1 MLWAGVFETMCEDE
15 ACMQARSG
23 RDVDKQSSILVTGAN
38 GHVGFNLVKML
49 MDDGY
54 GTIRVSVR
62 DASNPKK
69 TSALKGI
76 GVTDFVSL
84 DIRDQ
89 ATFAKVSEGIDV
101 LFHVAATYRFHTGS
115 ADADAE
121 MIRDSLDGAR
131 SAIEAAAKNGI
142 EKVVLTS
149 SIVTLPITK
158 GGKTAPDESQWTQD
172 LRTPYVRAKVE
183 GEQLAWQLAKKH
195 GVDLVTVLPG
205 AVIGPNFGR
214 GTQTIDY
221 LIAIKR
227 GLLQMGCPPIR
238 LAMVD
243 VRDVARVHIL
253 AAEQD
258 SKGRFIVVGDTP
270 PNFAEMIT
278 AMRKID
284 RKVPRSLMTM
294 PRFMV
299 PVMPMFD
306 WAGNKFLGTPRTM
319 TSASASTFSK
329 GDLLAS
335 NARAKRELGWS
346 SGFTLEQSLRDTMAE
361 L

>member
-1 MLWAGVFETMCEDE
+1 MRP
-15 ACMQARSG
+15 ACRRGWG
-23 RDVDKQSSILVTGAN
+23 RRVDKQSNLLVTGAN

-54 GTIRVSVR
+54 GAIRVSVR
-62 DASNPKK
+62 DASDPKK

-76 GVTDFVSL
+76 GVTDFASL
-84 DIRDQ
+84 DIRDA

-101 LFHVAATYRFHTGS
+101 LFHVAATYRYHTGS

-121 MIRDSLDGAR
+121 MIRDSIDGAR
-131 SAIEAAAKNGI
+131 SAIEAAAMNGI
-142 EKVVLTS
+142 KKVVLTS

-158 GGKTAPDESQWTQD
+158 GGKTAPDEGQWTQD
-172 LRTPYVRAKVE
+172 LQTPYIRAKVE
-183 GEQLAWQLAKKH
+183 AEQLAWQLAEER

-214 GTQTIDY
+214 GTQTTDY
-221 LIAIKR
+221 LIAIKK
-227 GLLQMGCPPIR
+227 GLLRMGCPPIR

-258 SKGRFIVVGDTP
+258 AKGRFIVVGDTP
-270 PNFAEMIT
+270 PNFAEMIAT
-278 AMRKID
+278 MRKID
-284 RKVPRSLMTM
+284 KTVPGSLMTM

-319 TSASASTFSK
+319 TPASASTFSK

-335 NARAKRELGWS
+335 NARAKRELDWS

-361 L
+361 I

>member
-1 MLWAGVFETMCEDE
+1 M
-15 ACMQARSG
+15 
-23 RDVDKQSSILVTGAN
+23 DKHSKVLVTGAN

-49 MDDGY
+49 LEDGY
-54 GTIRVSVR
+54 ESVRVSVR
-62 DASNPKK
+62 DASNSEK

-84 DIRDQ
+84 DIRE
-89 ATFAKVSEGIDV
+89 AGTFVDVSEGIDV

-115 ADADAE
+115 ADADVE

-142 EKVVLTS
+142 KKVVLTS

-158 GGKTAPDESQWTQD
+158 GSNPAPDESKWTHD
-172 LRTPYVRAKVE
+172 LQTPYIRAKVE
-183 GEQLAWQLAKKH
+183 AEQLAWELAKEH

-214 GTQTIDY
+214 GTQTTDY
-221 LIAIKR
+221 LIAIKK
-227 GLLQMGCPPIR
+227 GLLRMGCPPIR

-253 AAEQD
+253 VAEQD
-258 SKGRFIVVGDTP
+258 AKGRFIVVGDTP
-270 PNFAEMIT
+270 PSFAEMIAT
-278 AMRKID
+278 MRKID
-284 RKVPRSLMTM
+284 GKVPGSLMEM

-299 PVMPMFD
+299 PVMPIFD

-319 TSASASTFSK
+319 TSTSASTFSK
-329 GDLLAS
+329 GDLLAN
-335 NARAKRELGWS
+335 NARVKRELGWS
-346 SGFTLEQSLRDTMAE
+346 SGFSFEQSLRDTMAE